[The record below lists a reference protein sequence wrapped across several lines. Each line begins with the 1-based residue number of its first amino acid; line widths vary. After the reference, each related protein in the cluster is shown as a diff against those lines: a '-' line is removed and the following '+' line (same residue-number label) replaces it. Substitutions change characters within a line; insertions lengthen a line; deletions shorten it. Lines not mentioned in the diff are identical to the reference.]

1 MNDTNEITESY
12 PHVTLDLLRH
22 LFEKFPLEA
31 FKACRN
37 EGDLRRLQG
46 AHDVIDWLDT
56 VYQLQN
62 APPSV

>member
-1 MNDTNEITESY
+1 MTDTQEFNESF
-12 PHVTLDLLRH
+12 PHVSLELLQH
-22 LFEKFPLEA
+22 LWQKFPLEA

-46 AHDVIDWLDT
+46 AHDVIDWLDN
-56 VYQLQN
+56 VYQIQN